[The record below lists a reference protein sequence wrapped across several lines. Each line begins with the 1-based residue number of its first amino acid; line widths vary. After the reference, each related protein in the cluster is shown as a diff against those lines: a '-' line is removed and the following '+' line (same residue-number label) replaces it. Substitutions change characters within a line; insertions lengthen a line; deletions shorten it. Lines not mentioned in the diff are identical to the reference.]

1 MPRKT
6 WFFLDLITVFPFDV
20 ITLAADG
27 GMDEFKSDLGHRGGL
42 TDSMVKS
49 GPVVEIPMLFS

>member
-1 MPRKT
+1 M
-6 WFFLDLITVFPFDV
+6 FPFDV

-27 GMDEFKSDLGHRGGL
+27 GMDEFKSDLGSRRFNG
-42 TDSMVKS
+42 SMVKS